1 MAQYRS
7 LLAIALLA
15 ASLHAWAVSRTL
27 LPAQDGLKFIRVAR
41 QFQTAPWAV
50 VIRGADVHPLY
61 PALIATAEPLV
72 AWCVG
77 KGPDAWRIAAQVIA
91 AISSIGLL
99 FPVYFL
105 TRSLFDRRIAFI
117 AAGLLALLPRAAEM
131 GHDTL
136 ADSLALFATFVA
148 LWLGARALRSAD
160 WRIGVG
166 SGLVAG
172 AGYLARPEVILVPV
186 AIGLTWSIGQSRR
199 AGRSRISRLNT
210 VSMML
215 LAAALIVVSYAA
227 FKGEISEKL
236 AVRYG
241 AWLGPQSI
249 VKRPVPQQVPRGLDD
264 PRLDFSPKEEADQI
278 PIRGWRSSIGRI
290 VGKWWEQL
298 CWGFA
303 VMTVWGLVRR
313 RYIRGLL
320 PDRDPADADGLE
332 GRLLLTFAGVY
343 GLALLR
349 HSTALGYL
357 SGRHVMALVVA
368 SIPWAAAGTYVCC
381 RGIALSLRWDGRW
394 SRPARVA
401 TMVVAVVGSIATQM
415 QPNHLNH
422 LSRWGHWSA
431 GRWLAT
437 HARPEEEVLDTRGW
451 GKFISGQPGYDYWHV
466 RQALTDSHL
475 SYILVG
481 LDELDAASARATT
494 LKALLAYSAT
504 PLVEFPASPGDSKPA
519 VRLYRFHS
527 PASWE
532 GLTR

>member
-1 MAQYRS
+1 MAHYRS

-15 ASLHAWAVSRTL
+15 ASLHTWAISRTL

-41 QFQTAPWAV
+41 QFQTDPWED

-61 PALIATAEPLV
+61 PALIATVEPVV
-72 AWCVG
+72 AWFAG
-77 KGPDAWRIAAQVIA
+77 HGPDAWRISAQVIA
-91 AISSIGLL
+91 TLATIGLL

-117 AAGLLALLPRAAEM
+117 AAGLLALLPRAAEL

-136 ADSLALFATFVA
+136 ADSLGLFTTFLA
-148 LWLGARALRSAD
+148 LWLGARALRTAD
-160 WRIGVG
+160 WRVGFG
-166 SGLVAG
+166 SGLAAG
-172 AGYLARPEVILVPV
+172 AGYLARFEVILVPV
-186 AIGLTWSIGQSRR
+186 AIGLTWLVGLGTQT
-199 AGRSRISRLNT
+199 GRSRISRLT
-210 VSMML
+210 TFSML
-215 LAAALIVVSYAA
+215 ILAAALTVASYAA
-227 FKGEISEKL
+227 FKGEITEKIAL
-236 AVRYG
+236 RSV
-241 AWLGPQSI
+241 AWLGPQTI
-249 VKRPVPQQVPRGLDD
+249 LKRPVPQQVPRGLDD

-278 PIRGWRSSIGRI
+278 PIRGWRSSMGRI
-290 VGKWWEQL
+290 VGKWWEEL

-320 PDRDPADADGLE
+320 TERNPADADGVE
-332 GRLLLTFAGVY
+332 GRLLLIFSLVY

-368 SIPWAAAGTYVCC
+368 SIPWAAAGTFVCC
-381 RGIALSLRWDGRW
+381 RGIALKLHWDGRW
-394 SRPARVA
+394 ARPARVA

-422 LSRWGHWSA
+422 LSRWGHWAA

-437 HARPEEEVLDTRGW
+437 NARPEEEILDTRGW
-451 GKFISGQPGYDYWHV
+451 AKFISGRPGYDYWHV
-466 RQALTDSHL
+466 RQALTDSRL

-481 LDELDAASARATT
+481 LDELDAESARAAT
-494 LKALLAYSAT
+494 LKAVLAYSAT
-504 PLVEFPASPGDSKPA
+504 PMADFPASPGDPSPG
-519 VRLYRFHS
+519 VRLYRFHR
-527 PASWE
+527 PVSWE
-532 GLTR
+532 GLAR